1 MSALPPIVVFDL
13 DGTLADTAPDLVAT
27 LNVVLAAEDL
37 PPLPLATA
45 RDLIGAGARA
55 LIERGFAAS
64 GRELLPARLDAL
76 FHTFM
81 AHYEANLC
89 VHSRLYPGVE
99 ACLDRL
105 DAAGFRLAVC
115 TNKFEGQSVGVL
127 RALGIADRFGAI
139 CGRDTFRW
147 FKPDPRHLQLTIE
160 RAGGDPRRAVMVG
173 DSRTDVAT
181 AKAAGL
187 PVIAVPFGYTDVP
200 VVDLDPDRIV
210 THFDALDGAV
220 QDFLGQGSSER
231 GFSARRF
238 GRDGLRPVVGATGIE
253 PVTLRV

>member
-1 MSALPPIVVFDL
+1 MSALHPLVVFDL
-13 DGTLADTAPDLVAT
+13 DGTLAETAPDLVAT
-27 LNVVLAAEDL
+27 LNVVLAGEDL

-45 RDLIGAGARA
+45 RDLIGSGARA

-64 GRELLPARLDAL
+64 GRELLPGRLDAL
-76 FHTFM
+76 FQRFI

-89 VHSRLYPGVE
+89 HRSHLFEGVE

-115 TNKFEGQSVGVL
+115 TNKFEGQSVALL
-127 RALGIADRFGAI
+127 RALGVADRFRAI

-147 FKPDPRHLQLTIE
+147 FKPDPRHLTLTIE
-160 RAGGDPRRAVMVG
+160 RAGGDPRQTVMVG

-181 AKAAGL
+181 ARAAGV

-200 VVDLDPDRIV
+200 VADLDPDRIV
-210 THFDALDGAV
+210 DHFDALDGAV
-220 QDFLGQGSSER
+220 EALLGLGNVGRIGR
-231 GFSARRF
+231 G
-238 GRDGLRPVVGATGIE
+238 PMVGATGIE